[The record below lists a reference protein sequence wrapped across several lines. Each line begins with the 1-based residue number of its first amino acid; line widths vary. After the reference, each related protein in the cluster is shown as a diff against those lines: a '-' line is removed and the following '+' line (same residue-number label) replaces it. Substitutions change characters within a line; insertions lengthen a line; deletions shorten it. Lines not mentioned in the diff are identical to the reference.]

1 MTDETA
7 DTLDAILGKC
17 VSVDELKQQ
26 IAKYALIVQCL
37 VCLMAKDVD
46 QSPDGIRA
54 LYARWADMAV
64 DQFTNY
70 GVFGPKR
77 RH

>member
-1 MTDETA
+1 MSDETA
-7 DTLDAILGKC
+7 DELEAILGKC
-17 VSVDELKQQ
+17 VSVDEIRQQ

-46 QSPDGIRA
+46 QSTDGIRA
-54 LYARWADMAV
+54 LYGRWADMAV
-64 DQFTNY
+64 DQFTKY